1 MKPLLFCL
9 VAVMPAAALRNIHI
23 VERADIAAERPF
35 GAAGAFE
42 RIAAK
47 ASFAADIRDRLPACP
62 TLD

>member
-47 ASFAADIRDRLPACP
+47 ADIRDRLPACP